1 MKVSARLLEVA
12 RQRPWPMGEM
22 TAQICGYSDG
32 QWPKFA
38 TAADIKKITG
48 VDESKILKYAKD
60 GLCPHVRLD
69 GKFFFMKSHII
80 RWLRENLLQIH
91 EGRSLEPV
99 PVLVNKV
106 LPKDVPACLQLAARR
121 LIEVQHTVG
130 VYFLCD
136 NDEVVYVG
144 QSIDVGSR
152 IRQHTDKEFSRA
164 FCLPCPE
171 EDLNRVEAAFIAL
184 FKPKYNGGK
193 NRMGQEALIHS
204 SSNGFHN
211 CGEVIK
217 EFFAEEAA

>member
-1 MKVSARLLEVA
+1 VKIPENF
-12 RQRPWPMGEM
+12 M
-22 TAQICGYSDG
+22 TAAASSPNPIGALQAQILGYSDG

-38 TAADIKKITG
+38 TAVEIRKATG
-48 VDESKILKYAKD
+48 VDEAKILKYAKD

-69 GKFFFMKSHII
+69 GKIFFMKSHII
-80 RWLRENLLQIH
+80 RWLRENVLQIH
-91 EGRSLEPV
+91 EGKSLESV
-99 PVLVNKV
+99 PVLVNRV
-106 LPKDVPACLQLAARR
+106 EPKDVPRQLHLAAKR

-152 IRQHTDKEFSRA
+152 IRQHTDKVFSRA

-171 EDLNRVEAAFIAL
+171 EDLNRVEAAFISL

-193 NRMGQEALIHS
+193 NRRGEDALIHS
-204 SSNGFHN
+204 SSKGFH
-211 CGEVIK
+211 GYSEVIK
-217 EFFAEEAA
+217 EFFGEEAA